1 MDEMPPHG
9 GKPYA
14 PSLRPPGTDEA
25 GGTYLRSR
33 GTRYGSFLHT
43 VALFTDMCTRK
54 NCQLPMLRR
63 QEKGAPQPVRVAIAL
78 HKVLY
83 GGQAPS
89 LPVRSQF
96 AGLKTPLTL

>member
-25 GGTYLRSR
+25 GGTYLLSR

-43 VALFTDMCTRK
+43 VALSTGMCTREH
-54 NCQLPMLRR
+54 NQL
-63 QEKGAPQPVRVAIAL
+63 
-78 HKVLY
+78 
-83 GGQAPS
+83 
-89 LPVRSQF
+89 RSPYHQQ
-96 AGLKTPLTL
+96 